1 MTLNFNHFVKI
12 NKFENFSIIILQHI
26 RYQGNLENLSV
37 YLVVLN
43 KAADMCLSA
52 VKSYCIKVMVCPT

>member
-1 MTLNFNHFVKI
+1 MTLKFNHFVKI

-43 KAADMCLSA
+43 KVVIVA
-52 VKSYCIKVMVCPT
+52 V